1 MIRRFLFL
9 AACLAFVA
17 VPASAQS
24 VWLDRERGRHDGGP
38 RGLGGRRRGA
48 GARGKDRQ
56 KRRSYAHLANVR
68 HRLTRYPVAA

>member
-24 VWLDRERGRHDGGP
+24 VWLDREHRPSVLGEVLFPNFDGGGTEFP
-38 RGLGGRRRGA
+38 TWTWFIAGRF
-48 GARGKDRQ
+48 
-56 KRRSYAHLANVR
+56 
-68 HRLTRYPVAA
+68 PVATSGRS